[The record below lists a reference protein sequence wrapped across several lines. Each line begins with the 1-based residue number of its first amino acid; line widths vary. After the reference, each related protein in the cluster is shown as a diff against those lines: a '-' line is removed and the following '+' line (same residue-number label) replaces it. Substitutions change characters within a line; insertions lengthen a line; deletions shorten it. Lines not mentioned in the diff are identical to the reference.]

1 MSYNTYPQ
9 NPFPPNSENAGGGGS
24 SYVLPIASANE
35 LGGVKVGDNL
45 SIDENGV
52 LKALVPVFDF
62 TEEVATGWTLETG
75 KELFIRKIT
84 SINAGDN
91 SQVRTQIGT
100 DAFYDKAFMIFGWV
114 ERNVDGTHIKIPL
127 PVSWPGETN
136 QLWQIVVDDTTHKA
150 YVDRRMPIAVLQF
163 SPVTF
168 FMGYTKIT
176 T

>member
-9 NPFPPNSENAGGGGS
+9 NPFPPNSENVGGGGS
-24 SYVLPIASANE
+24 PYVLPIASADT

-62 TEEVATGWTLETG
+62 TGEVATGWTLETG

-84 SINAGDN
+84 NIHTGNN
-91 SQVRTQIGT
+91 SPDRVQIGT
-100 DAFYDKAFMIFGWV
+100 DTFYDKAFLIFGWV
-114 ERNVDGTHIKIPL
+114 ERNVDGVHNKIPL
-127 PVSWPGETN
+127 PVSWPDETN
-136 QLWQIVVDDTTHKA
+136 ALWQIIVNDTTHAA
-150 YVDRRMPIAVLQF
+150 YVDRRMPIVVLQNA
-163 SPVTF
+163 PVTF